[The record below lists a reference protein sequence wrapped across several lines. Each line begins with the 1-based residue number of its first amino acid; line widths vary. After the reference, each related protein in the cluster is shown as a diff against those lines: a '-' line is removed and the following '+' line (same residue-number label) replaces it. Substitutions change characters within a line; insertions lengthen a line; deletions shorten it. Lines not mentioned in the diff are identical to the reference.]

1 MAADWNCPV
10 SSAARQASPPTRL
23 QLGDAAL
30 RRLKPL
36 PHSPRIN
43 ASFSAWFSWLRSGSA
58 STQSLNR
65 CCRDRV
71 NHHPAAVQ
79 FFSRAHR
86 VRQHQTGD
94 EQLPDYVDRRLRAGH
109 PPQPRSGAP
118 KAQDLTAA
126 IAVAAP
132 SFGPS
137 IAPDDPV
144 KLNSAGADVSM
155 NAFATSRIYTSLT
168 DATSKMCRRS
178 RCSSLRDAAQPRD
191 HGVGRHLLARAEDAA
206 PYSTLSDW

>member
-1 MAADWNCPV
+1 M
-10 SSAARQASPPTRL
+10 SSAAGKLRL
-23 QLGDAAL
+23 QPASNSAL

-43 ASFSAWFSWLRSGSA
+43 ASFSAWFSWRSGSA
-58 STQSLNR
+58 STKSLNR

-71 NHHPAAVQ
+71 NHHRAAVQ

-94 EQLPDYVDRRLRAGH
+94 EQLPDYVDRRPRAGH

-144 KLNSAGADVSM
+144 KLNSARADVSM
-155 NAFATSRIYTSLT
+155 NAFATSQIYTSLT

-178 RCSSLRDAAQPRD
+178 RCSSLRDAAQPRV

-206 PYSTLSDW
+206 PYLYSV